1 MLRAFWAMALLISAV
16 SAQPAFDVASV
27 RASQPGK
34 GEGNWRDDIQASPGS
49 LIMRGVSLK
58 AAIKWAYHVMDYQ
71 VSGPDWIGFDRYDIS
86 AKTTGPGA
94 EDQLRVMLQALLAER
109 FKLSFHR
116 QTKELQSYVLNI
128 AKGGAKFHESQV
140 EGEPVIDS
148 DKSRMK
154 VDVKGMPATQ
164 VIDMLSRILRAPVIN
179 NTGLTGRFDA
189 AVNISRYVPDGTT
202 PFDQIATIIW
212 FSCGLKSLEWPR
224 SPNVAPPSPSKY
236 SKVVSMNTTEGSL
249 TRFRLWF

>member
-1 MLRAFWAMALLISAV
+1 MFCRKGIMSRVIWAAALLISAV
-16 SAQPAFDVASV
+16 GAQPAFDVASV

-86 AKTTGPGA
+86 AKATGTAA
-94 EDQLRVMLQALLAER
+94 EDQIRVMLQALLAER
-109 FKLSFHR
+109 FKLTFHR
-116 QTKELQSYVLNI
+116 QTKELQSYVLNV

-140 EGEPVIDS
+140 EGEPVINS
-148 DKSRMK
+148 DKSHMK
-154 VDVKGMPATQ
+154 VDVKGMPASQ
-164 VIDMLSRILRAPVIN
+164 VIDMLSRVLHAPVIN

-189 AVNISRYVPDGTT
+189 AVNISKYVPDGTT
-202 PFDQIATIIW
+202 PFDPIATIITAMQEEL
-212 FSCGLKSLEWPR
+212 GLKLELKK
-224 SPNVAPPSPSKY
+224 VAIDLLIVDHAEKIP
-236 SKVVSMNTTEGSL
+236 VEN
-249 TRFRLWF
+249 